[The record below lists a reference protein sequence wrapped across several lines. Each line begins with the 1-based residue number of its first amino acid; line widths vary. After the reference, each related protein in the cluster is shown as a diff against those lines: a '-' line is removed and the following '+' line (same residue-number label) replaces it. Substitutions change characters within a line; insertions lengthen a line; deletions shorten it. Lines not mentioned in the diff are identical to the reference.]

1 MSVNR
6 KPATRKSHV
15 CFSNIECIFTTIERC
30 SLIQNADKFIKG
42 MTRKLHNMRK
52 GQQWI
57 SFHKIVSIK
66 TYCLEFSSSTISCQ
80 KEPFWSVLNIIVI
93 SYANLLEARTSH
105 ESMATILPRLARVTP
120 LIAWGM
126 SFCRLRSFVI
136 KSLFKQSTW
145 SLFIDVLQSC

>member
-1 MSVNR
+1 MFF
-6 KPATRKSHV
+6 
-15 CFSNIECIFTTIERC
+15 FSNIECIFTTIERC
-30 SLIQNADKFIKG
+30 SLIQNADRFTKG

-80 KEPFWSVLNIIVI
+80 KEPFWSVLNIIVT

-105 ESMATILPRLARVTP
+105 ESMATILPRLA
-120 LIAWGM
+120 
-126 SFCRLRSFVI
+126 
-136 KSLFKQSTW
+136 W
-145 SLFIDVLQSC
+145 SLEECRFVGWDLSSSNPYSNNQHDHYLSTSYNPANGLRIRWKNQGCWY